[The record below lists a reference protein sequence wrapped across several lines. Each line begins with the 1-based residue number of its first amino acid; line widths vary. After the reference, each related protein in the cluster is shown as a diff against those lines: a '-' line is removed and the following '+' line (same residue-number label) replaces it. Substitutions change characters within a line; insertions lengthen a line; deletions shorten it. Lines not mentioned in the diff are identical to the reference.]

1 MTKLVIFDLDG
12 TLLNSLQDLAA
23 STNYA
28 LRQHGYP
35 THELPAFRYFV
46 GNGIN
51 KLLERALPEKERTHE
66 NMLKIREDFMAY
78 YAEHKADF
86 TAPYDGICELLK
98 TLKRHH
104 VLLAVASNKYHAAT
118 RELIPEYFGEGLFD
132 FVYGQREGI
141 PVKPDPTIV
150 FDIMKEAGGSKEEV
164 LYVGDSG
171 VDMQT
176 AVNSGVTSVGVTWGF
191 RDRKEL
197 QENGAQ
203 YIADEPYEIMKWV
216 VL

>member
-86 TAPYDGICELLK
+86 TAPYDGICE
-98 TLKRHH
+98 
-104 VLLAVASNKYHAAT
+104 
-118 RELIPEYFGEGLFD
+118 
-132 FVYGQREGI
+132 
-141 PVKPDPTIV
+141 
-150 FDIMKEAGGSKEEV
+150 
-164 LYVGDSG
+164 
-171 VDMQT
+171 
-176 AVNSGVTSVGVTWGF
+176 
-191 RDRKEL
+191 
-197 QENGAQ
+197 
-203 YIADEPYEIMKWV
+203 
-216 VL
+216 